1 MTKGDTFGTKLFQHL
16 PCRCPLSEIWF
27 QLMEQDKIYF
37 FNHLRKKVT
46 CLVYIYFLFQSF
58 FCELVIDLH
67 TEQSNHNYL
76 LLYTLNPPITTIYC
90 FIYHS
95 PCSLFPC
102 QIFYLLSLCVYSV
115 FSLLHIC
122 SEESKL
128 TIKLNL
134 CHKKQKMACQPI
146 EKAKPKHRKGLW
158 SPEEDNKLR
167 NYILK
172 HGHGCWSA
180 VPIKAGEFLF
190 LFPHYVPLSF
200 ILIAYS

>member
-1 MTKGDTFGTKLFQHL
+1 MLGL
-16 PCRCPLSEIWF
+16 
-27 QLMEQDKIYF
+27 
-37 FNHLRKKVT
+37 
-46 CLVYIYFLFQSF
+46 YIFLFQSF

-128 TIKLNL
+128 TIKLNF

-200 ILIAYS
+200 ILIAYSWYVPSKGALFLCHHVIQLRLPWFSWTNVYLFFHLIKCAYLD